1 MHIATCFP
9 VSSTDK
15 AAISTIAPRTH
26 IDRRDVESGKCNASS
41 RLSKHRTSSLR
52 TRSSTATSTHADTK
66 WLPETTEPYGRRH
79 SMRGGRTH
87 APGAR
92 HDYASRRTTG
102 SALPSQ
108 VNVTMPA
115 REYDGVVEAAKRLI
129 RSYPDCPMIYCW
141 PAALSDSSVVMM
153 KQRDGH
159 PSPPS
164 D

>member
-108 VNVTMPA
+108 VNVTMPQERFA
-115 REYDGVVEAAKRLI
+115 AIGAALASIVAPAKR
-129 RSYPDCPMIYCW
+129 
-141 PAALSDSSVVMM
+141 PACQVELPADASDLRPVCAACFPTE
-153 KQRDGH
+153 GTG
-159 PSPPS
+159 
-164 D
+164 